1 MNDDDETIQKQN
13 HFLQTLLDAIPIA
26 VYYTDANGV
35 YVGCNTAFENL
46 RNVKREDIIG
56 ASPIDASPLKTAYF
70 HKQIDD
76 NLLES
81 TDFQTQYEKEM
92 VTSDGQVKNIIY
104 QKSVLT
110 TKAGKKIGIVGAMLD
125 ITQRKKQELE
135 IEETKQRYKRL
146 IEVSPFATILH
157 ENGNIEFA
165 NNAAVRMLR
174 ACTREDLLGRKY
186 LDFVHPKF
194 RAQELQR
201 MEEMK
206 KERGYEVPLVESQF
220 LTYTGEL
227 IDVETAAT
235 SFERVNGNMVF
246 EVVFH
251 DIAERKKAEKALHDN
266 RKLLSTTLHSIGDGV
281 ISTDNSGQIIGVNAA
296 AESILGYKEFEMI
309 GKPLNIFIKFIHQ
322 FTKKEVPNPVE
333 MVLNTGA
340 LIAPRNNTLYVTSS
354 GKEVPIKHNASPIID
369 EYGDMIGVVM
379 VFRDV
384 SEEYQHQEK
393 LLRSE
398 RLAAVGLMAS
408 GIAHE
413 FNNINAVIKGH
424 VDLIY
429 RETVPDKVRKS
440 LDIVKSALS
449 QGASITNDLLAFTS
463 TASNKGSMKA
473 VQPKALIQGVVEL
486 LNIDLGKENVKVDI
500 VENTTAKIYVQPK
513 GIAHVLMNMI
523 INAQHAMTKSQ
534 NKQITI
540 TIEEPPEG
548 NDILYE
554 DKIILKIADVGCG
567 IAKDNLSKIFMPFFS
582 TKGNFAEKNSWQANL
597 KGTGLGLSVCHA
609 IIVGQ
614 HKGEIKVDTEVNKGT
629 TFSLYLPK
637 YIDQSQTG
645 YVNTDYEKGNGERI
659 LLLGGALDTGKLL
672 WEAITGEG
680 YKVFISGSI
689 QEAIT
694 EHIKD
699 PFAVVIADAR
709 SNFMD
714 GEFTKEV
721 SDSFDAV
728 KIVLTNK
735 IWKVPIADVYYPKKP
750 YDLVDL
756 MVHIYSGL
764 KKRRE
769 RKV

>member
-1 MNDDDETIQKQN
+1 MNDDMQEQD
-13 HFLQTLLDAIPIA
+13 HFLQTLLDAIPVA

-35 YVGCNTAFENL
+35 YLGCNKAFEDL

-56 ASPIDASPLKTAYF
+56 ASPIDSSPLKTAYF

-92 VTSDGQVKNIIY
+92 TMPDGKIKNIIY
-104 QKSVLT
+104 EKSVFT
-110 TKAGKKIGIVGAMLD
+110 NTEGKKLGIVGTMMD
-125 ITQRKKQELE
+125 VTQLKKQELE

-146 IEVSPFATILH
+146 VEVSPFATILH

-165 NNAAVRMLR
+165 NNAAVKMLK
-174 ACTREDLLGRKY
+174 ACTRDDLLGKKY

-194 RAQELQR
+194 RTQEIKR
-201 MEEMK
+201 TEEMK
-206 KERGYEVPLVESQF
+206 KERGYEVPLIESKF
-220 LTYTGEL
+220 LTYTGEV

-235 SFERVNGNMVF
+235 SFERNNGNMVF

-251 DIAERKKAEKALHDN
+251 DITERKKAEKALHDN

-281 ISTDNSGQIIGVNAA
+281 VSTDNSGQIIGINAA
-296 AESILGYKEFEMI
+296 AESILGYKESEMI
-309 GKPLNIFIKFIHQ
+309 GKPLNNFIKFIHQ

-340 LIAPRNNTLYVTSS
+340 LIAPRNNTLYVTAS

-384 SEEYQHQEK
+384 SEEYQYQEK

-429 RETVPDKVRKS
+429 RETVPEKVRKS

-473 VQPKALIQGVVEL
+473 VQPKALIQGVIEL
-486 LNIDLGKENVKVDI
+486 LNIDLGKENVKVDVI
-500 VENTTAKIYVQPK
+500 EKTSAKIYVHPK
-513 GIAHVLMNMI
+513 SIAHVLMNMI

-554 DKIILKIADVGCG
+554 DKVIIKITDVGCG
-567 IAKDNLSKIFMPFFS
+567 IAKENLPKIFMPFFS
-582 TKGNFAEKNSWQANL
+582 TKGNFAEKDSWQANL

-609 IIVGQ
+609 IVVGQ
-614 HKGEIKVDTEVNKGT
+614 HKGEIKVDSEANKGT

-645 YVNTDYEKGNGERI
+645 YVNADYEKGNGERI
-659 LLLGGALDTGKLL
+659 LLLSGALDTGRLL
-672 WEAITGEG
+672 WEAIAGEG

-699 PFAVVIADAR
+699 PFAVVVVDTR
-709 SNFMD
+709 SSLMD

-728 KIVLTNK
+728 KIVLINK
-735 IWKVPIADVYYPKKP
+735 IWKVPIADAYYPKKP

-756 MVHIYSGL
+756 MVHIYNGL

-769 RKV
+769 RKS